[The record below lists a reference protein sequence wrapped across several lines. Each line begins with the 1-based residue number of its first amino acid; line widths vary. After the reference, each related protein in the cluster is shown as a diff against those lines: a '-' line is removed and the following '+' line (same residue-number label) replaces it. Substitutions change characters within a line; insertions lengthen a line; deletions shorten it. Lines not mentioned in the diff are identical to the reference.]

1 MNVGRTPTELY
12 DEMQPDYS
20 ASGMYLAHLG
30 SRDRWGIRGLIP
42 DFKNSFSLLRSVDP
56 CEPNFTI

>member
-20 ASGMYLAHLG
+20 ASGMYPPT
-30 SRDRWGIRGLIP
+30 RDPRTVVVLV
-42 DFKNSFSLLRSVDP
+42 RS
-56 CEPNFTI
+56 EI